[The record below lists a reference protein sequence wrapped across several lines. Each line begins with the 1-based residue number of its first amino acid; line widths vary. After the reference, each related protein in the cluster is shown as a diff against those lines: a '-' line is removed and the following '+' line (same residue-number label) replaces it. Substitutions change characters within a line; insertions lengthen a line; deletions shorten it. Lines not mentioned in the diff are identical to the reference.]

1 MKIEDFQKAKLIHE
15 EQETLRET
23 SEELVLL
30 ITRMCDVPEDSD
42 ETAVRFLTTVRELMV
57 GVVKDTE
64 RGFRERLDIKF
75 KNI

>member
-1 MKIEDFQKAKLIHE
+1 MKIEDFHKARLIHE

-30 ITRMCDVPEDSD
+30 ITRMCNVPEDSD
-42 ETAVRFLTTVRELMV
+42 ETIVKFLTTVRELMV

-64 RGFRERLDIKF
+64 RGFRERLDQKF